1 MTTVASF
8 RNSEFETTC
17 AKCGEALIAPE
28 WSEYASERLVLNL
41 WSCTKC
47 GCRFE
52 TQARMLADSE
62 SMNDRRAVEAFFPSL
77 LVA

>member
-1 MTTVASF
+1 MATVASF
-8 RNSEFETTC
+8 RNSEFETN
-17 AKCGEALIAPE
+17 CGKSGELLIAPE
-28 WSEYASERLVLNL
+28 WSEFVSERLVLNL

-52 TQARMLADSE
+52 TEACMPANAELASNRMALE
-62 SMNDRRAVEAFFPSL
+62 TFFPLL

>member
-1 MTTVASF
+1 MTTMASTH
-8 RNSEFETTC
+8 NSVRGTTC
-17 AKCGEALIAPE
+17 IQCGDALIAPE
-28 WSEYASERLVLNL
+28 QLEYVSGQLVLNL

-52 TQARMLADSE
+52 TEAYVPADAKSA
-62 SMNDRRAVEAFFPSL
+62 MDTMTLEAFFPSL